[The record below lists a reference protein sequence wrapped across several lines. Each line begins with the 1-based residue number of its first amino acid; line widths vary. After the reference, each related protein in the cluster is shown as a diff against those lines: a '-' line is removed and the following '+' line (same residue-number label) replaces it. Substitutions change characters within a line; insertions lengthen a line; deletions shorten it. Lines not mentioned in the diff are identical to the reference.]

1 MKKDK
6 DTKFI
11 FILLAIL
18 LVVCFLSLFT
28 SFSFHFPSQPEPL
41 TIDIDQDTIDNITDD
56 VMAIKYKTGDSNG
69 NYVIPKEIVDNMI
82 NNMYSIKN
90 GMNGNVKVVQT
101 TIKSH

>member
-1 MKKDK
+1 MKK

-18 LVVCFLSLFT
+18 WMVCFFSLCT
-28 SFSFHFPSQPEPL
+28 SFPFHFPSQQEPL

-56 VMAIKYKTGDSNG
+56 VMAIKYKTSDSNG

-90 GMNGNVKVVQT
+90 GINGNVKVVQT
-101 TIKSH
+101 TIKSY